1 MNAFDSILRRWTD
14 FGNILRDIEHGLLPA
29 GVMGLP
35 PVPKAL
41 LIASVCRV
49 NGKKALVL
57 VPDEATA
64 HRFCGDIE
72 TLGCRAAVFAA
83 RDFAFRTTDGKSKD
97 FEHKRLGV
105 LGNILDGEC
114 DVCVCSAEA
123 AAQLTIP
130 PEDLRRLSAVL
141 KSGGS
146 AKLDDVVQ
154 ALLCADYVRAETVD
168 GAGQFAVRGGILD
181 FFPPD
186 CTQPVRVEFWGDEID
201 SMAYFDVVSQRRGDP
216 IEEVKIT
223 PSAEVVFPSQTEM
236 IRRLEELSDS
246 IKGRGSVKAREN
258 IKKDIDLLSAGVKL
272 TGADKYISLA
282 YERAATVFDYFD
294 EGLLFVCETAGV
306 KEKFESA
313 WKLYCEDIKNLFAEG
328 VLFKGLDRFM
338 LTFPEIV
345 EQYKSRKTLYF
356 DNFPRGSFDTP
367 VRDLI
372 TVNLMQSSPWEG
384 SLSVLMDDIRPA
396 AAQNVTH
403 VVFAGNEKAAKE
415 LCEDLIRE
423 GFGAVY
429 YPFIP
434 SQFADGSVN
443 VLSGS
448 LSAGVGL
455 PGLKY
460 NIITYGRGRAVAP
473 SRKTKAKRGYKA
485 AESFNSVDELHKGD
499 YVVHSV
505 HGIGIFE
512 GIKKEESLGVV
523 KDYIKI
529 RYAGTDALYIP
540 VTQLDMVSKYI
551 APHDDDTKHVKLSR
565 LGSPEWEHTK
575 SRVRGVVREMA
586 GELIAL
592 YAKRLNTPGYA
603 FSPDIDMQSDFE
615 RRFEYDETDDQ
626 LRCIAEI
633 KRDMEKPHP
642 MDRLLCGDVGFGKT
656 EVALRAAFKC
666 VADGKQCAI
675 LVPTTILAFQ
685 HYQTVMKRIEG
696 FPVNVEMISRYRTP
710 KQQEKILKD
719 LRRGTLDI
727 LIGTHRLIS
736 ADVQFKDLGLVIIDE
751 EQRFG
756 VGQKEK
762 LKELFPAVDVL
773 TMSATPIPRTLNMAM
788 SGIRDMSVI
797 EEAPGD
803 RVPVQSYVIE
813 YDEGIVAEAIDREL
827 RRGGQVYYLYNKIAG
842 IREKAAQIQKLA
854 PEARIGVGH
863 GRMSEEELSSV
874 WQDLLEGNIDIL
886 VCTTIIE
893 TGVDV
898 PNCNTLIIEN
908 ADRMGLAQLHQLRG
922 RVGRSAR
929 RASAYFT
936 FTRGKQVSDVAER
949 RLNAIREYTEFGSGF
964 KIAMRDL
971 EIRGAGSILG
981 AHQHG
986 HMEAVGYD
994 MYLRLLN
1001 EAVQEL
1007 QGGLTDRSD
1016 LSQKTADTLEEKEC
1030 VVDISFDAHIPE
1042 KYIESVPHRL
1052 GIYRR
1057 IADIRTQE
1065 DADDVLDELIDR
1077 FGEPPESVKGLITI
1091 LLLRNTAAKFGIYE
1105 IGQNGRNEMRLY
1117 MRKIDVD
1124 AVGRLS
1130 CALLDRMSVSMVDK
1144 PYITVKKMPKQSPIA
1159 CLGEVLQILSG
1170 KF

>member
-1 MNAFDSILRRWTD
+1 MNNGLTGLWDLMNSTNAFDNILRRLPE
-14 FGNILRDIEHGLLPA
+14 FGNILRDIDHGLLPA

-49 NGKKALVL
+49 SGKKALVV

-64 HRFCGDIE
+64 HRLCGDVN
-72 TLGCRAAVFAA
+72 TFGCSAAVFVA

-105 LGNILDGEC
+105 LGNILDGTC
-114 DVCVCSAEA
+114 DVCICSAEA

-130 PEDLRRLSAVL
+130 PAELRRLSLVL
-141 KSGGS
+141 KNGG
-146 AKLDDVVQ
+146 AARLDDVTH

-168 GAGQFAVRGGILD
+168 GKGQFAVRGGILD

-186 CTQPVRVEFWGDEID
+186 CAQPVRVEFWGDEID
-201 SMAYFDVVSQRRGDP
+201 SMAFFDVVSQRRGDP
-216 IEEVKIT
+216 IDEVKIT
-223 PSAEVVFPSQTEM
+223 PSAEVVFPSEAET
-236 IRRLEELSDS
+236 ISRLEALSAS
-246 IKGRGSVKAREN
+246 VKGRGAVKAREN
-258 IKKDIDLLSAGVKL
+258 IKKDVDLLSAGVKL

-282 YERAATVFDYFD
+282 YEKEATVFDYF
-294 EGLLFVCETAGV
+294 EGQLLFVCETAGV

-313 WKLYCEDIKNLFAEG
+313 WKLYCEDMKNLFSDG

-345 EQYKSRKTLYF
+345 DRYKKSKTFYF

-384 SLSVLMDDIRPA
+384 SMRVLLDDIRPA
-396 AAQNVTH
+396 AAQKATH
-403 VVFAGNEKAAKE
+403 VVFAGSEKAAKE
-415 LCEDLIRE
+415 LCEELIRE
-423 GFGAVY
+423 GLNASY
-429 YPFIP
+429 YPRIP
-434 SQFADGSVN
+434 TQFADGAVT
-443 VLSGS
+443 VLPGS
-448 LSAGVGL
+448 LSAGIGL
-455 PGLKY
+455 PALKY
-460 NIITYGRGRAVAP
+460 NVITYGRGRAAAAG
-473 SRKTKAKRGYKA
+473 RKTNAKRGYKA
-485 AESFNSVDELHKGD
+485 ADSFHSIDELHKGD

-529 RYAGTDALYIP
+529 RYAGADALYIP

-551 APHDDDTKHVKLSR
+551 APHDDDMKRVKLSR
-565 LGSPEWEHTK
+565 LGSPEWTHTK
-575 SRVRGVVREMA
+575 NRVRGVVREMA

-696 FPVNVEMISRYRTP
+696 FPVNAEMISRYRTP

-736 ADVQFKDLGLVIIDE
+736 EDVKFKDLGLVIIDE

-762 LKELFPAVDVL
+762 LKKLFPAVDVL

-788 SGIRDMSVI
+788 SGIRDM
-797 EEAPGD
+797 
-803 RVPVQSYVIE
+803 
-813 YDEGIVAEAIDREL
+813 
-827 RRGGQVYYLYNKIAG
+827 
-842 IREKAAQIQKLA
+842 
-854 PEARIGVGH
+854 
-863 GRMSEEELSSV
+863 
-874 WQDLLEGNIDIL
+874 
-886 VCTTIIE
+886 
-893 TGVDV
+893 
-898 PNCNTLIIEN
+898 
-908 ADRMGLAQLHQLRG
+908 
-922 RVGRSAR
+922 
-929 RASAYFT
+929 
-936 FTRGKQVSDVAER
+936 
-949 RLNAIREYTEFGSGF
+949 
-964 KIAMRDL
+964 
-971 EIRGAGSILG
+971 
-981 AHQHG
+981 
-986 HMEAVGYD
+986 
-994 MYLRLLN
+994 
-1001 EAVQEL
+1001 
-1007 QGGLTDRSD
+1007 
-1016 LSQKTADTLEEKEC
+1016 
-1030 VVDISFDAHIPE
+1030 
-1042 KYIESVPHRL
+1042 
-1052 GIYRR
+1052 
-1057 IADIRTQE
+1057 
-1065 DADDVLDELIDR
+1065 
-1077 FGEPPESVKGLITI
+1077 
-1091 LLLRNTAAKFGIYE
+1091 
-1105 IGQNGRNEMRLY
+1105 
-1117 MRKIDVD
+1117 
-1124 AVGRLS
+1124 
-1130 CALLDRMSVSMVDK
+1130 
-1144 PYITVKKMPKQSPIA
+1144 
-1159 CLGEVLQILSG
+1159 
-1170 KF
+1170 